1 MKLSGSYEFNATP
14 EMVWQTLTNPTSLSA
29 CIPGCEKLEEVGKD
43 EYSATVTISMG
54 PIRSKFN
61 ASVKMLDQ
69 QPYESY
75 RLVIEGNGPSGF
87 VKGESQVKLADNDG
101 NTTVTVDS
109 DSSSGGLL
117 ARVGQRMM
125 ESFAK
130 SMMDRFFTCLQQSIN
145 QPVN

>member
-14 EMVWQTLTNPTSLSA
+14 EKVWQTLTDPNSLST

-43 EYSATVTISMG
+43 EYSAMVTIAMG

-61 ASVKMLDQ
+61 ATVKMLDQ
-69 QPYESY
+69 NPYESY
-75 RLVIEGNGPSGF
+75 RLVVEGNGPSGF
-87 VKGESQVKLADNDG
+87 VRGESHVTLVDDNG
-101 NTTVTVDS
+101 KTIVNVES
-109 DSSSGGLL
+109 DSTSGGLL

-130 SMMDRFFTCLQQSIN
+130 SMMDRFFTCLQQS
-145 QPVN
+145 VN